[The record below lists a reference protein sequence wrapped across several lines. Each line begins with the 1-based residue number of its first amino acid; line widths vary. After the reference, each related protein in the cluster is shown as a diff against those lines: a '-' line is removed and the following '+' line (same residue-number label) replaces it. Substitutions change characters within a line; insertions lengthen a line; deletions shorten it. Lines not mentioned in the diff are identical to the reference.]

1 MSFNCRGVGNAAI
14 VSELHD
20 LVQRFALDVLYIL
33 ETQIDRKCSETLHRS
48 SGYDNAYG
56 VSSNNGRSGGMC
68 VYWNN
73 SLNMNVTKISSYNID
88 MTILR

>member
-1 MSFNCRGVGNAAI
+1 
-14 VSELHD
+14 
-20 LVQRFALDVLYIL
+20 
-33 ETQIDRKCSETLHRS
+33 
-48 SGYDNAYG
+48 
-56 VSSNNGRSGGMC
+56 MC